1 MNQTI
6 DWFGGGASSD
16 VCPESDL
23 VAGLRAGDADAYET
37 AVRRFAPRMLAVA
50 KRLLRAEE
58 DANDAL
64 QEAFLSAFKSVGS
77 FDGASGLGTWLH
89 RIVVNASLMRLRTRR
104 RRERETPLPDGFVPT
119 FDETGHHTRPVP
131 AWGEDACSQAM
142 TSEMRAQVRAS
153 IDQLPESYRTVLLLR
168 DIEELDTEET
178 ARVLGCS
185 TANVKTRLHRA
196 RQALRALLEPVMTET
211 N

>member
-1 MNQTI
+1 MDQTI
-6 DWFGGGASSD
+6 DRYCTPTSPEVAS
-16 VCPESDL
+16 EAEL
-23 VAGLRAGDADAYET
+23 VTALRAGDAEAYEV
-37 AVRRFAPRMLAVA
+37 AVRRFAPRLLAVA
-50 KRLLRAEE
+50 KRLLRSDE

-64 QEAFLSAFKSVGS
+64 QETFLSAFKSVAS

-104 RRERETPLPDGFVPT
+104 RRERETAWPDGLPPT

-131 AWGEDACSQAM
+131 GWGEDACTRAS
-142 TSEMRAQVRAS
+142 TSEMRAHVRAC
-153 IDQLPESYRTVLLLR
+153 IDLLPESYRTVLLLR

-196 RQALRALLEPVMTET
+196 RQALRALLEPVMTES